1 MSTACKPHKM
11 DLDQAGSIYGVL
23 HALSQNHRAI
33 PNGYAGGLVLP
44 SGRRERV
51 CTTKKNRVKDE

>member
-1 MSTACKPHKM
+1 MVTACKPNKM
-11 DLDQAGSIYGVL
+11 DLDQAGSNYGVL

-44 SGRRERV
+44 CGRRECV
-51 CTTKKNRVKDE
+51 CTTKKNRVQNE

>member
-1 MSTACKPHKM
+1 ME
-11 DLDQAGSIYGVL
+11 LDQAGSIYGVL